1 MKENNYDPKTI
12 NTLINKAE
20 RKMLKIIRGAFNSK
34 ENLDDYDMGELQKYN
49 NIIDFLENEQFKIYE
64 RDDDYE

>member
-20 RKMLKIIRGAFNSK
+20 QKMLKIIRGAFNSK

-64 RDDDYE
+64 GECDE

>member
-12 NTLINKAE
+12 NALINKAE
-20 RKMLKIIRGAFNSK
+20 QEILKIIKGAFNNK
-34 ENLDDYDMGELQKYN
+34 ESLDDYDMGELQKYK

-64 RDDDYE
+64 EGYDDQ

>member
-20 RKMLKIIRGAFNSK
+20 QEMLKIIKGTLSSK
-34 ENLDDYDMGELQKYN
+34 ESLDDYDMDELQKYK
-49 NIIDFLENEQFKIYE
+49 NIIDFLENEQFEIY
-64 RDDDYE
+64 